1 MKTHITYLLKLL
13 CVSIVLHSPIST
25 LHSQV
30 AVVPAGGHTAT
41 GSAEMTVSIG
51 QCAIQTVYDTAVT
64 VSKRTA
70 SLTEGV
76 IQPYLTFELAIPD
89 GVEPLACNVSLYPNP
104 TTQSLTIEADGT
116 DAILQYTLY
125 NVSGQTLQQG
135 TLRQRTTLDMTATPS
150 GNYILRIEDHDRKQ
164 TNIYKIVKVQ

>member
-13 CVSIVLHSPIST
+13 CVSIVLLSPLST

-30 AVVPAGGHTAT
+30 AVVPSGGHTT
-41 GSAEMTVSIG
+41 VGSAEMTVSIG

-76 IQPYLTFELAIPD
+76 IQPYLTFELSIPD
-89 GVEPLACNVSLYPNP
+89 GVEPLACTINLYPNP
-104 TTQSLTIEADGT
+104 TTQSLNIEAETT
-116 DAILQYTLY
+116 DAALHYTLY
-125 NVSGQTLQQG
+125 TISGQPLQQG
-135 TLRQRTTLDMTATPS
+135 TLRQRTTLDVADIPS
-150 GNYILRIEDHDRKQ
+150 GSYILRIEDSDRNQ
-164 TNIYKIVKVQ
+164 TNIYKIMKL